1 MKMRSCQLLLT
12 LLVTLLCIEG
22 LLAACVCSE
31 KGTDYCQS
39 CQGSTIVRPKPR
51 YYETSEVN
59 LAPIGDNCWCSKQLI
74 EPAQLPKT
82 CGKVRELFQYI
93 HAFNNLL
100 SRRMLEGAI
109 EAKTAAAQRL
119 AERLQRL
126 EHIECHKRRPL
137 VHMPHPY
144 AAAQSVCH
152 MQLASSS
159 SAVAAAAVK
168 ITTLNIIII
177 KSILWE
183 LINLEKP
190 PCKPSCS
197 CSKCSGD
204 NSYDSSIIS
213 SSYNKI
219 GYAAEKQQ
227 DESPAADPISVS
239 LAAQAG
245 KAINVPEAK
254 LAYGFAQKPVDGQ
267 QKVFFSN
274 VPEENLFKL
283 KSEVI
288 TLKKRNYAK
297 PQEEEEDYVE
307 EEEEQ
312 ASDDD
317 DAPPQLTYKQLG
329 YATEQFKNPKFKKVS
344 AKKSSYSTCS
354 TESDGYGKVAG
365 KVSVDCG
372 FKPGRITSYRNARR
386 QELDEG
392 SY

>member
-82 CGKVRELFQYI
+82 CGK
-93 HAFNNLL
+93 
-100 SRRMLEGAI
+100 
-109 EAKTAAAQRL
+109 
-119 AERLQRL
+119 
-126 EHIECHKRRPL
+126 
-137 VHMPHPY
+137 
-144 AAAQSVCH
+144 
-152 MQLASSS
+152 
-159 SAVAAAAVK
+159 
-168 ITTLNIIII
+168 
-177 KSILWE
+177 
-183 LINLEKP
+183 KP